1 MLTKDELLSN
11 SWTLMRGD
19 GLVLA
24 PSVQFDPSGRLEELD
39 HHGEARWE
47 LSADALRFFTE
58 TGVTSST
65 FAHCQGL
72 QRGERRLV
80 GWFDLEGAERFL
92 HILRP
97 NEGFPARRLAS
108 IYEDLG
114 RSDVLTVIF
123 NSAGNLL
130 KPFAETQWEFYRLP
144 YTMGTDTVRFAEGSQ
159 PHWYLDQRDQ
169 IIGQLRHIITGKY
182 RKILFL
188 GISSG
193 GYAAIYFSEEIA
205 RLCPGYEIFC
215 YAIQPQVMQNQQARR
230 DFVSRFDMPMRSIIL
245 TDHAAR
251 NIGPLVLDLPVLVRR
266 GQARERPVRHQI
278 YFDGENPSEIF
289 HVSNLEGFNNVTLN
303 PLPLGLPHAKGCNA
317 IFRSFRVQSEM
328 MLEACR

>member
-1 MLTKDELLSN
+1 MLTRDELVSN
-11 SWTLMRGD
+11 SWTLMRSD
-19 GLVLA
+19 GRILGS
-24 PSVQFDPSGRLEELD
+24 SVRFHPSGRIEDLD

-47 LSADALRFFTE
+47 HSSDTLRFFTKS
-58 TGVTSST
+58 GVASST
-65 FAHCQGL
+65 FSHCQQL
-72 QRGERRLV
+72 RRGERRLV
-80 GWFDLEGAERFL
+80 GWFDLDGAERSL

-97 NEGFPARRLAS
+97 NDGFPARRLAT

-130 KPFAETQWEFYRLP
+130 KPFAETKWEFYRLP

-169 IIGQLRHIITGKY
+169 IIAQLRHLISGKY
-182 RKILFL
+182 RKILLL
-188 GISSG
+188 GNSSG
-193 GYAAIYFSEEIA
+193 GYAAIHFSEEIA
-205 RLCPGYEIFC
+205 RLCPGCQVFC
-215 YAIQPQVMQNQQARR
+215 YAIQPQVMQNPQARQ
-230 DFVSRFDMPMRSIIL
+230 DFVSRFAMPTRSIIL

-251 NIGPLVLDLPVLVRR
+251 NIGPVVLDLPVLVRR

-278 YFDGENPSEIF
+278 YFDEENPSEIF
-289 HVSNLEGFNNVTLN
+289 HVRNLEGFENVTLN
-303 PLPLGLPHAKGCNA
+303 PFPLGLPHAKGCNA

-328 MLEACR
+328 ILEACR